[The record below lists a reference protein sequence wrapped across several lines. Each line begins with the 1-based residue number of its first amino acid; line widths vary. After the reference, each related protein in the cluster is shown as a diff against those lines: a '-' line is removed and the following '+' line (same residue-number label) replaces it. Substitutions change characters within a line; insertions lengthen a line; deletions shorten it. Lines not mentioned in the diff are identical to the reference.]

1 MRHSTTT
8 HLLKA
13 GVELNS
19 VSGRLGH
26 VRLNT
31 TNRYAGTSL
40 HSKKVAQPSGETP
53 VSAAKEFPGKSIWR
67 DDKALL
73 DWLASL

>member
-1 MRHSTTT
+1 MRHSTAA

-13 GVELNS
+13 GVELNV

-40 HSKKVAQPSGETP
+40 NSKKAAPPSGEAP
-53 VSAAKEFPGKSIWR
+53 VSAAKEMSGKSIWG